1 MIAKLNFEIPD
12 PESSV
17 PTIYFSNG
25 ESFIR
30 QNVSKSPV
38 VINKTLVP
46 TAVTNVR
53 TLNERRYPQ
62 RVKRPLQRLDLKIV
76 H

>member
-1 MIAKLNFEIPD
+1 MTSCTLRFGTNDREINFEIPD

-30 QNVSKSPV
+30 QNVSNSPV
-38 VINKTLVP
+38 VTNKTLVP
-46 TAVTNVR
+46 TAVTNMP

-62 RVKRPLQRLDLKIV
+62 KLDL
-76 H
+76 